1 MKIVLIHD
9 KFRKRKGGIARLL
22 RISCAGC
29 GAYVLTYQKD
39 GIGRLLRLYFDRIL
53 EAAAQLQGGSLVC
66 PACGKTLGL
75 PGLHHSGRMAYRLV
89 PGSFLRK
96 RAQGGG

>member
-1 MKIVLIHD
+1 MKITLIQD
-9 KFRKRKGGIARLL
+9 KFRKLKGGLARPL
-22 RISCAGC
+22 RISCTGC

-53 EAAAQLQGGSLVC
+53 VSAAQQQNRPLLC
-66 PACGKTLGL
+66 PACGRTIGL

-89 PGSFLRK
+89 PGSFLKKHMRS
-96 RAQGGG
+96 GS